1 MFLKLSNKTY
11 YQNHLKVVDRYTTGD
26 NYIHIIG
33 NDNPHLAESKNVIK
47 VTPNRRLNE
56 QIDHTKNIKQLSL
69 QISLKRLLIFI
80 VY

>member
-11 YQNHLKVVDRYTTGD
+11 YQNHLKVVDRYTTDD

-47 VTPNRRLNE
+47 ITPNRRLNE
-56 QIDHTKNIKQLSL
+56 QIDHTKK
-69 QISLKRLLIFI
+69 
-80 VY
+80 